1 MRNMFKG
8 RIYTKNVD
16 MIGGINQHKHGS
28 SVLPVEVTQQM
39 NIESTCLFECIDFHN
54 SEIQED

>member
-1 MRNMFKG
+1 MVKG

-16 MIGGINQHKHGS
+16 MIGGINQHNHAS

-39 NIESTCLFECIDFHN
+39 NIESRCLFEWIDFHN
-54 SEIQED
+54 REIQEN